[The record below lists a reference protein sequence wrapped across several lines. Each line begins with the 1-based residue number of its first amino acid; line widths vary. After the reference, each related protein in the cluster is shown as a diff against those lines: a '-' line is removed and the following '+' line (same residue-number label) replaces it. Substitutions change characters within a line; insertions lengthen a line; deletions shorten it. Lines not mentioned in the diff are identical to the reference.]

1 MRISQRFR
9 ARPASAWAW
18 RQACCVLGVFACLL
32 TMASCTARQP
42 TPTSAEGQA
51 SIEEPAQPLPAE
63 GSVADVI
70 GQVGVAVMMVI
81 VTLGQVILL
90 PLLPLLLL

>member
-1 MRISQRFR
+1 V
-9 ARPASAWAW
+9 SALAW
-18 RQACCVLGVFACLL
+18 RKACCVLGLFACLL
-32 TMASCTARQP
+32 TIASCTARQP
-42 TPTSAEGQA
+42 TPTSTEGQA

-81 VTLGQVILL
+81 VTVGRVV
-90 PLLPLLLL
+90 LLPLLLL